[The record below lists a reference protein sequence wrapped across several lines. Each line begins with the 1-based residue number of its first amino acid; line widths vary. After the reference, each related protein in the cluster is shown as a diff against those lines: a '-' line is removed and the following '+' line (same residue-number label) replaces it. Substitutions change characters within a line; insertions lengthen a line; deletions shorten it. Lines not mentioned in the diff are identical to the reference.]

1 MALILIVDDEET
13 IRLLIRMML
22 ESVGHSVFEA
32 QDGGVALD
40 ILETYPDPF
49 DVIVLDLLM
58 PRMDGVEF
66 LSAMHNRVF
75 YPHIIVLTTHEA
87 QIPKALA
94 HRVSG
99 RLVKPFS
106 KQALIDLV
114 NSVPTVLINL

>member
-13 IRLLIRMML
+13 IRLLIRMIL

-49 DVIVLDLLM
+49 DMIVLDILM
-58 PRMDGVEF
+58 PRMDGIEF
-66 LSAMHNRVF
+66 LSALHNQVF
-75 YPHIIVLTTHEA
+75 YPPIIVLTTHEA

-94 HRVSG
+94 HSVSG
-99 RLVKPFS
+99 RLVKPFG

-114 NSVPTVLINL
+114 NSLHTMPINL